1 MLHNKLKY
9 YRISVSE
16 MIFLNYFYFKN
27 RNSKLII
34 LLSILGLL
42 PFFFGLIDLLL
53 NKDNLFF
60 VINLPKYYG
69 SVILTFLGA
78 VYWGIVL
85 NDSNKNLITEKV
97 KTFIICWSIIPSLW
111 SGLILIFSHN
121 MTIIILAL
129 CFIIVQFVDEFIV
142 KYFKFPIWY
151 LFLRR
156 SLTISVVCILIFS
169 YFLVRK
175 I

>member
-1 MLHNKLKY
+1 MN
-9 YRISVSE
+9 
-16 MIFLNYFYFKN
+16 FLNYFYFQN

-34 LLSILGLL
+34 LLSSLGLL

-69 SVILTFLGA
+69 SIILTFLGA
-78 VYWGIVL
+78 VYWGIIL
-85 NDSNKNLITEKV
+85 NDSHKNLITEKV
-97 KTFIICWSIIPSLW
+97 KTVLICWSIIPSLW
-111 SGLILIFSHN
+111 SSLILIFNHDI
-121 MTIIILAL
+121 TIIMLAI
-129 CFIIVQFVDEFIV
+129 CYIIVQFVDEFVI

-156 SLTISVVCILIFS
+156 LLTIIVILILIFY
-169 YFLVRK
+169 YFLVMNV
-175 I
+175 

>member
-1 MLHNKLKY
+1 MNFIK
-9 YRISVSE
+9 
-16 MIFLNYFYFKN
+16 YFYLKN

-42 PFFFGLIDLLL
+42 PFVFGLIDQLL

-60 VINLPKYYG
+60 VINLQKYYG
-69 SVILTFLGA
+69 SIILTFLGA
-78 VYWGIVL
+78 VYWGIIL
-85 NDSNKNLITEKV
+85 NDSNRNLIDEKV
-97 KTFIICWSIIPSLW
+97 KTFVICWSIIPTLW
-111 SGLILIFSHN
+111 SALILIFSHN
-121 MTIIILAL
+121 ITIIILAL
-129 CFIIVQFVDEFIV
+129 CFIIVQFVDEFII

-156 SLTISVVCILIFS
+156 SLTISVTSILIFS

>member
-1 MLHNKLKY
+1 MNF
-9 YRISVSE
+9 I
-16 MIFLNYFYFKN
+16 NYFYFKN

-69 SVILTFLGA
+69 SIILTFLGA
-78 VYWGIVL
+78 VYWGIIL
-85 NDSNKNLITEKV
+85 NDSHKNLITEKV
-97 KTFIICWSIIPSLW
+97 KTVLICWSIIPSLW
-111 SGLILIFSHN
+111 SSLILIFNHDI
-121 MTIIILAL
+121 TIIILAI
-129 CFIIVQFVDEFIV
+129 CYIIVQFVDEFVI

-156 SLTISVVCILIFS
+156 LLTIIVILILLFS
-169 YFLVRK
+169 YSLVMNV
-175 I
+175 

>member
-1 MLHNKLKY
+1 MN
-9 YRISVSE
+9 
-16 MIFLNYFYFKN
+16 FLNYFYFQN
-27 RNSKLII
+27 INSKLII
-34 LLSILGLL
+34 LLSVLGLL

-69 SVILTFLGA
+69 SIILTFLGA
-78 VYWGIVL
+78 VYWGIIL
-85 NDSNKNLITEKV
+85 DDSHKNLISDKV
-97 KTFIICWSIIPSLW
+97 KTYIICWSVIPSLW

-121 MTIIILAL
+121 ITIIILAL
-129 CFIIVQFVDEFIV
+129 CYMIVQFVDELII

-156 SLTISVVCILIFS
+156 SLTIFVIFILIIS
-169 YFLVRK
+169 YFLLK
-175 I
+175 YI

>member
-1 MLHNKLKY
+1 MN
-9 YRISVSE
+9 
-16 MIFLNYFYFKN
+16 FLNYFYFKN

-34 LLSILGLL
+34 LLSIFGLL
-42 PFFFGLIDLLL
+42 PFFIGLIDLLL
-53 NKDNLFF
+53 NRDNLFF

-69 SVILTFLGA
+69 SIILTFLGA

-85 NDSNKNLITEKV
+85 NDSHKNSIPEKI
-97 KTFIICWSIIPSLW
+97 KTYIICWSIIPSLC

-121 MTIIILAL
+121 ITIIILAL
-129 CFIIVQFVDEFIV
+129 CFMIVQLVDEFII

-156 SLTISVVCILIFS
+156 SLTIIVFLILVFS
-169 YFLVRK
+169 YFLVRD

>member
-1 MLHNKLKY
+1 MNLF
-9 YRISVSE
+9 I
-16 MIFLNYFYFKN
+16 YFYFKN
-27 RNSKLII
+27 KNAKLII

-53 NKDNLFF
+53 NKNNLFF

-69 SVILTFLGA
+69 SIILTFLGA
-78 VYWGIVL
+78 VYWGIIL
-85 NDSNKNLITEKV
+85 NDIHKNLMSDKV
-97 KTFIICWSIIPSLW
+97 KTLIICWSIIPSLW

-121 MTIIILAL
+121 ITIIILAL
-129 CFIIVQFVDEFIV
+129 CYMIVQFVDELII

-156 SLTISVVCILIFS
+156 SLTILVIFILISS
-169 YFLVRK
+169 YFLVK
-175 I
+175 NI

>member
-1 MLHNKLKY
+1 MTVMNC
-9 YRISVSE
+9 
-16 MIFLNYFYFKN
+16 LNHFYFKN
-27 RNSKLII
+27 LNSKLII

-60 VINLPKYYG
+60 IINLPKYYG

-78 VYWGIVL
+78 VYWGIIL
-85 NDSNKNLITEKV
+85 NDSHKNLISEKV
-97 KTFIICWSIIPSLW
+97 KTYIICWSIIPSLC
-111 SGLILIFSHN
+111 SGLILIFNHN
-121 MTIIILAL
+121 ITIIILAL
-129 CFIIVQFVDEFIV
+129 CYIIVQFVDEFII

-156 SLTISVVCILIFS
+156 SLTMIVILILIFT
-169 YFLVRK
+169 YFLVMN

>member
-1 MLHNKLKY
+1 MN
-9 YRISVSE
+9 
-16 MIFLNYFYFKN
+16 FLNYFYFQN

-53 NKDNLFF
+53 NKNNLFF

-69 SVILTFLGA
+69 SIILTFLGA
-78 VYWGIVL
+78 VYWGIIL
-85 NDSNKNLITEKV
+85 NDSHKNLIPDKV
-97 KTFIICWSIIPSLW
+97 KTYIICWSIIPSLW
-111 SGLILIFSHN
+111 SSLILIFNHN
-121 MTIIILAL
+121 ITIIILAI
-129 CFIIVQFVDEFIV
+129 CYIIVQFFDEFVI

-156 SLTISVVCILIFS
+156 LLTIVVILILIFS
-169 YFLVRK
+169 YFLVMNV
-175 I
+175 

>member
-1 MLHNKLKY
+1 MSFSNHFYLKN
-9 YRISVSE
+9 
-16 MIFLNYFYFKN
+16 L
-27 RNSKLII
+27 NSKLII
-34 LLSILGLL
+34 LLSVLGLL

-78 VYWGIVL
+78 VYWGIII
-85 NDSNKNLITEKV
+85 NDSHPKLLSEKV
-97 KTFIICWSIIPSLW
+97 KTYIICWSIIPSFW
-111 SGLILIFSHN
+111 SSLILIFNHN
-121 MTIIILAL
+121 LTIIILAI
-129 CFIIVQFVDEFIV
+129 CYIIVQIVDEFVI

-156 SLTISVVCILIFS
+156 LLTIVVILILILS
-169 YFLVRK
+169 YFIVMNV
-175 I
+175 

>member
-1 MLHNKLKY
+1 MN
-9 YRISVSE
+9 
-16 MIFLNYFYFKN
+16 FLNYFYFQN

-69 SVILTFLGA
+69 SIILTFLGA
-78 VYWGIVL
+78 VYWGIIL
-85 NDSNKNLITEKV
+85 NDSHKNLIPDKV
-97 KTFIICWSIIPSLW
+97 KTYIICWSIIPSLW
-111 SGLILIFSHN
+111 SSLILIFNHDI
-121 MTIIILAL
+121 TIIILAI
-129 CFIIVQFVDEFIV
+129 CYIIVQFVDEFVI

-156 SLTISVVCILIFS
+156 LLTIIVILILLFS
-169 YFLVRK
+169 YSLVMNV
-175 I
+175 

>member
-1 MLHNKLKY
+1 MN
-9 YRISVSE
+9 
-16 MIFLNYFYFKN
+16 FLNYFYFKN

-78 VYWGIVL
+78 VYWGIIL
-85 NDSNKNLITEKV
+85 YDNHKNLIPEEV
-97 KTFIICWSIIPSLW
+97 KTYIICWSIIPSFW
-111 SGLILIFSHN
+111 SGLILIFNHN
-121 MTIIILAL
+121 ITIIILAI
-129 CFIIVQFVDEFIV
+129 CYIIVQFVDEYVI

-156 SLTISVVCILIFS
+156 LLTIIVILILIFS
-169 YFLVRK
+169 YFLVMNV
-175 I
+175 

>member
-1 MLHNKLKY
+1 MNF
-9 YRISVSE
+9 I
-16 MIFLNYFYFKN
+16 NYFYFKN

-34 LLSILGLL
+34 LLSVLGFL

-69 SVILTFLGA
+69 SIILTFLGA
-78 VYWGIVL
+78 VYWGIIL

-97 KTFIICWSIIPSLW
+97 KTFIICWSIVPSLL
-111 SGLILIFSHN
+111 SGLILIFN
-121 MTIIILAL
+121 DNITIIILAL
-129 CFIIVQFVDEFIV
+129 CFIIVQFVDEFII

-156 SLTISVVCILIFS
+156 LLTISVISILIFS
-169 YFLVRK
+169 YLLVRK

>member
-1 MLHNKLKY
+1 MNF
-9 YRISVSE
+9 S
-16 MIFLNYFYFKN
+16 NYFYFKN
-27 RNSKLII
+27 PNSKLII

-42 PFFFGLIDLLL
+42 PFFFGLFDILL
-53 NKDNLFF
+53 NKDDLFF

-69 SVILTFLGA
+69 SIILTFLGA
-78 VYWGIVL
+78 VYWGIIL
-85 NDSNKNLITEKV
+85 NDNHKNLISEKI
-97 KTFIICWSIIPSLW
+97 KTYIICWSIIPSLL

-121 MTIIILAL
+121 ITIIILAI
-129 CFIIVQFVDEFIV
+129 CYIIVQFVDELII

-156 SLTISVVCILIFS
+156 SLTIIVILVLIFS
-169 YFLVRK
+169 YFLVMN